1 MSRRNR
7 CRRFAASKA
16 DVRARGQQP
25 DNHETDEHGAL
36 PLRYAREQ
44 GRPESLMETEDT
56 IKKILRASNFQHLPK
71 RTSRPSSSVRANA
84 FSDS

>member
-1 MSRRNR
+1 
-7 CRRFAASKA
+7 
-16 DVRARGQQP
+16 
-25 DNHETDEHGAL
+25 
-36 PLRYAREQ
+36 
-44 GRPESLMETEDT
+44 METEDT